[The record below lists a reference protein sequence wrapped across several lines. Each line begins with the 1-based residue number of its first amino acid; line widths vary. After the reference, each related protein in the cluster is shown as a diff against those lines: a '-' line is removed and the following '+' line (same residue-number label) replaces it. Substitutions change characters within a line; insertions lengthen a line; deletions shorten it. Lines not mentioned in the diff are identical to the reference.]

1 MDQWKGDCSKD
12 EGVLKSRNEK
22 KGWWR
27 NKSVEVYD
35 LKKID
40 REVFIRKKFL

>member
-27 NKSVEVYD
+27 NKSVQVYD
-35 LKKID
+35 LKKI
-40 REVFIRKKFL
+40 V